1 MSDDILNS
9 SNDNAVN
16 GMGEAVASCFKKF
29 ATFKGRA
36 GRPEFWW
43 FFLFVLIVGI
53 VLVVID
59 ILIFGVDGAAW
70 LSNLWFLGTTIPSIS
85 VGARRLHDTNRSAWW
100 ILLILIPL
108 IGAIAFWIL
117 CALKGTEGENRFG

>member
-9 SNDNAVN
+9 SNDNSVN

-59 ILIFGVDGAAW
+59 ILLFGVDGAAW
-70 LSNLWFLGTTIPSIS
+70 LSNLWFLG
-85 VGARRLHDTNRSAWW
+85 
-100 ILLILIPL
+100 LLALIPL
-108 IGAIAFWIL
+108 IGAIALWIL
-117 CALKGTEGENRFG
+117 CALKGTDGENRFG